1 MAIRLGMQMG
11 MRLSHGNTHQ
21 AQSTPGTE
29 DASSLSTS
37 AEPQP
42 VHEQM
47 ARVLQT
53 TAASQVSSL
62 SPRSPLGPSA
72 ARYGSMATGSSAND
86 LPSTNI
92 VADILNDDFFTAVQP
107 STTPGLT
114 PGIASGFST
123 SRRTSQSGQESS
135 LVSPH
140 IQSPTAS
147 VVPDSN
153 AASDS
158 LAQKDPL
165 AAQVWKAYAKAKTTL
180 PNGPRME
187 NLTWRMMHMTLKKVE
202 STPKPSRAIVLAPE
216 ESESLAVEEEEER
229 DVPSA
234 MVAEEVERGR
244 RGRFRGKGKV
254 VGFDA
259 ESPQNRQER

>member
-1 MAIRLGMQMG
+1 MQMG
-11 MRLSHGNTHQ
+11 MRLSQGNTHQ

-37 AEPQP
+37 LEVQP

-53 TAASQVSSL
+53 SAASQVSSL

-72 ARYGSMATGSSAND
+72 ARYGSMATGSAAND

-107 STTPGLT
+107 SATPGLT
-114 PGIASGFST
+114 PGVASGFST

-202 STPKPSRAIVLAPE
+202 STPKPTRETRLVPE
-216 ESESLAVEEEEER
+216 ELAVEEEEER